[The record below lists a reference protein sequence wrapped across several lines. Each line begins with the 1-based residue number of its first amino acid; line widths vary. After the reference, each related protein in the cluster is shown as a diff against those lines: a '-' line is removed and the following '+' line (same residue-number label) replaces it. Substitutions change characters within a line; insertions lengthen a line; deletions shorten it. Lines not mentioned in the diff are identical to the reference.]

1 MRLRAVPPTIAAFTV
16 ANLFRLL
23 PLKAASGL
31 GGWIGRTLGPFSR
44 RHRIAVDNLQKALP
58 DLTQAESAA
67 VLARMWDNLGRT
79 MSEYVHLDA
88 FDKLVAAHDDSIVF
102 EGVDQLRAVLREHR
116 RVIFVGAH
124 VGNWEL
130 GPLIN
135 RLLNV
140 EYVVVYHA
148 IHEPYIDRLISKC
161 RGKISRRL
169 VDNKNGRKAMVA
181 ALKKDASLCLLVD
194 QKPRYGPLVPF
205 FGRGVKTPT
214 APAKLALRYGVPI
227 VPIRV
232 QRRGGVSFK
241 ISVFPPI
248 DVAEIGDDDAGV
260 EKVTARINETLE
272 GWVREDPAQW
282 HWVHRRW
289 PDSVK

>member
-16 ANLFRLL
+16 ASLFRML
-23 PLKAASGL
+23 PFKAASGF
-31 GGWIGRTLGPFSR
+31 GGWIGRTFGPLSR
-44 RHRIAVDNLQKALP
+44 RHRIAEDNLRKALP
-58 DLTQAESAA
+58 EIADRDTDRIL
-67 VLARMWDNLGRT
+67 RGMWDNFGR
-79 MSEYVHLDA
+79 MMAEYLHLDT
-88 FDKLVAAHDDSIVF
+88 FDRLVADHDDLITF
-102 EGVDQLRAVLREHR
+102 EGVDQLRAVLRDHR
-116 RVIFVGAH
+116 RVIFVGGH
-124 VGNWEL
+124 FGNWEL

-135 RLLNV
+135 RLLDV

-161 RGKISRRL
+161 RSKISRRL

-194 QKPRYGPLVPF
+194 QKPQYGPLVPF
-205 FGRGVKTPT
+205 FGRGVKTTT
-214 APAKLALRYGVPI
+214 APAKLALRYGAPI

-241 ISVFPPI
+241 ISVLSPI
-248 DVAEIGDDDAGV
+248 DVSEIEDDDAGV
-260 EKVTARINETLE
+260 EEVTASINGVLE
-272 GWVREDPAQW
+272 EWVREDPAQW

-289 PDSVK
+289 PDSIK